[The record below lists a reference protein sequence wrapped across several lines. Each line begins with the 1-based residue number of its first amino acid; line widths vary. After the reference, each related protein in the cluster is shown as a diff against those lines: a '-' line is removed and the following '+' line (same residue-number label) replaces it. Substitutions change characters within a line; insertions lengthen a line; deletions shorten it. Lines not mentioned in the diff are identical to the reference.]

1 LTRPSPE
8 VLENINPKYMDRILI
23 HHELTMYGEAE
34 FHIVHKKSYFSKPS
48 GEDVPAKYKTRKTFK
63 GAEAAALHLL
73 VNYDKFF

>member
-1 LTRPSPE
+1 MTRPSPE

-34 FHIVHKKSYFSKPS
+34 FHIVHKKSYFHKAS
-48 GEDVPAKYKTRKTFK
+48 GDDVPAKYKTRKTFK